1 MSTIAGT
8 LGGDGLLER
17 YFGFAERGTT
27 LARDTMAGAT
37 TFVVMSYIIFVNP
50 LILTGVA
57 HPPLGAPLAFS
68 AVLTSTCLVAGVM
81 SILMGLATN
90 YAYAI
95 APGMGLNAVVAYG
108 LVASGKASFPEA
120 MGLVVLEGVAMLL
133 LAVTGLREL
142 IFRAIPLELKKAI
155 AIGIGL
161 FIAFIGLYNSGI
173 IASQPPSSGVPVSL
187 GSFTTWPIFVTIFGL
202 VFTFALRAIR
212 FRGDLLVGIVG
223 TTVVATIVNKATG
236 YTAFGAD
243 GSHGAVWPGWHHLY
257 QAPNFHLLGKISM
270 HSFSAGQLGIVA
282 SLVWVF
288 SLFLSDFFDF
298 SGTAIGVGKQAGYVD
313 KDGNIPH
320 FKKALIVDGLAA
332 AAGGAASAS
341 SATTYIESGAGVA
354 AGGRTGWVAV
364 VAGLFFFPFMLIS
377 PLIGMVPAQ
386 ATAAALVVVGW
397 LMISTLTEMEGE
409 AESEAD
415 KGSGSAQTRLAGIDF
430 HDLAIGLSAALA
442 IMIMPFTY
450 SITNGIGFGFITYT
464 VICAARRE
472 WRRIHPFMWVVSGA
486 FVLYFLVPVLQQHI
500 SWF

>member
-1 MSTIAGT
+1 MSTIAAT
-8 LGGDGLLER
+8 FRDSFLER
-17 YFGFAERGTT
+17 YFGFAARGTT
-27 LARDTMAGAT
+27 LAQDTMAGVT

-50 LILTGVA
+50 SILAGVKPV
-57 HPPLGAPLAFS
+57 HGAALPFA

-81 SILMGLATN
+81 SILMGLSTN
-90 YAYAI
+90 YAFAI

-120 MGLVVLEGVAMLL
+120 MGLVVLEGVAMVL
-133 LAVTGLREL
+133 LAVSGLREL
-142 IFRAIPLELKKAI
+142 IFKAIPLELKKAI

-161 FIAFIGLYNSGI
+161 FIAFIGLYNAGI
-173 IASQPPSSGVPVSL
+173 IAQDPSHATPVGL
-187 GSFTTWPIFVTIFGL
+187 GSFTTWPVFVALFGL

-212 FRGDLLVGIVG
+212 FRGDLLVGIIG
-223 TTVVATIVNKATG
+223 TTVLATIINKATN
-236 YTAFGAD
+236 YHAFGKTA
-243 GSHGAVWPGWHHLY
+243 GAVWPGWSHLY
-257 QAPNFHLLGKISM
+257 AKPNFTLFGNISF
-270 HSFSAGQLGIVA
+270 HSFSGAELGVVA

-298 SGTAIGVGKQAGYVD
+298 SGTSIGVGKQAGYVD
-313 KDGNIPH
+313 KDGNIPQ
-320 FKKALIVDGLAA
+320 FKKALIVDGAA
-332 AAGGAASAS
+332 AMAGGLASSS
-341 SATTYIESGAGVA
+341 SATTYIESGSGVA

-364 VAGLFFFPFMLIS
+364 TAGLLFFPFMFIS

-397 LMISTLTEMEGE
+397 LMISTLTEAEGE
-409 AESEAD
+409 AE
-415 KGSGSAQTRLAGIDF
+415 GGSAKSKLAGIDF

-464 VICAARRE
+464 VICAARRD
-472 WRRIHPFMWVVSGA
+472 WKRIHPFMWVASGA

>member
-1 MSTIAGT
+1 MSTIASVPGSE
-8 LGGDGLLER
+8 GLLER
-17 YFGFAERGTT
+17 HFGFGARRTT
-27 LARDTMAGAT
+27 LARDTMAGVT

-81 SILMGLATN
+81 SILMGITTN

-120 MGLVVLEGVAMLL
+120 MGSSCSRASRWSCSRWS
-133 LAVTGLREL
+133 GLREL
-142 IFRAIPLELKKAI
+142 IFKAIRLELKKAI

-173 IASQPPSSGVPVSL
+173 IASQPSSGTPVQL

-212 FRGDLLVGIVG
+212 FRGDLLVGIIG
-223 TTVVATIVNKATG
+223 TTIVATIVNKATS
-236 YTAFGAD
+236 YAAFGSD
-243 GSHGAVWPGWHHLY
+243 GSQGAVWPGWHHLY
-257 QAPNFHLLGKISM
+257 AAPNFHLLGKISM

-313 KDGNIPH
+313 PEGNIPK

-332 AAGGAASAS
+332 AAGGAASSS
-341 SATTYIESGAGVA
+341 SATTFIESGSGVA

-364 VAGLFFFPFMLIS
+364 VAGACS
-377 PLIGMVPAQ
+377 
-386 ATAAALVVVGW
+386 
-397 LMISTLTEMEGE
+397 SR
-409 AESEAD
+409 SC
-415 KGSGSAQTRLAGIDF
+415 SS
-430 HDLAIGLSAALA
+430 
-442 IMIMPFTY
+442 
-450 SITNGIGFGFITYT
+450 
-464 VICAARRE
+464 RR
-472 WRRIHPFMWVVSGA
+472 
-486 FVLYFLVPVLQQHI
+486 
-500 SWF
+500 

>member
-1 MSTIAGT
+1 MSTVAAA
-8 LGGDGLLER
+8 LRGDGLLER
-17 YFGFAERGTT
+17 YFGFAARGTT
-27 LARDTMAGAT
+27 LARDTMAGVT

-50 LILTGVA
+50 SILAGVKPV
-57 HPPLGAPLAFS
+57 HGAALPFA

-90 YAYAI
+90 YAFAI

-120 MGLVVLEGVAMLL
+120 MGLVVLEGVAMVL
-133 LAVTGLREL
+133 LAVSGLREL
-142 IFRAIPLELKKAI
+142 IFKAIPLELKKAI

-173 IASQPPSSGVPVSL
+173 IAQDPSHATPVGL
-187 GSFTTWPIFVTIFGL
+187 GSFTTWPVFVTIAGL
-202 VFTFALRAIR
+202 VFTFALRAIG

-223 TTVVATIVNKATG
+223 TTILATIVNKATG
-236 YTAFGAD
+236 YAAFGTS
-243 GSHGAVWPGWHHLY
+243 GPAVWPGWHHLY
-257 QAPNFHLLGKISM
+257 AAPNFSILGQISF

-298 SGTAIGVGKQAGYVD
+298 SGTSIGVGKQAGYVD
-313 KDGNIPH
+313 EHGDIPN
-320 FKKALIVDGLAA
+320 FKRALIVDGLAA
-332 AAGGAASAS
+332 IGGGAASAS
-341 SATTYIESGAGVA
+341 SATTYIESGSGVA

-364 VAGLFFFPFMLIS
+364 VAGLLFFPFMFIS
-377 PLIGMVPAQ
+377 PLIGMVPPQ

-397 LMISTLTEMEGE
+397 LMISTLTEAEGE
-409 AESEAD
+409 AEGRP
-415 KGSGSAQTRLAGIDF
+415 GSKLAGIDF

-450 SITNGIGFGFITYT
+450 SITNGIGFGFVTYT
-464 VICAARRE
+464 VISAARRE
-472 WRRIHPFMWVVSGA
+472 WKRVHPFMWVASAA
-486 FVLYFLVPVLQQHI
+486 FVLYFLVPVLQQHV

>member
-1 MSTIAGT
+1 MSTIAAT
-8 LGGDGLLER
+8 LRGEGVLER
-17 YFGFAERGTT
+17 YFGFAARGTT
-27 LARDTMAGAT
+27 LARDTTAGLT

-50 LILTGVA
+50 SILAGVKPV
-57 HPPLGAPLAFS
+57 HGAALPFA

-81 SILMGLATN
+81 SILMGLTTN

-120 MGLVVLEGVAMLL
+120 MGLVVLEGVAMVI
-133 LAVTGLREL
+133 LAVSGMREL
-142 IFRAIPLELKKAI
+142 IFKAIPLELKKAI

-173 IASQPPSSGVPVSL
+173 VASQPPSSGTPVSL
-187 GSFTTWPIFVTIFGL
+187 GSFTTWPIFVALFGL
-202 VFTFALRAIR
+202 AFTFGLRAIR
-212 FRGDLLVGIVG
+212 FRGDLIVGIIG
-223 TTVVATIVNKATG
+223 TTIVATIINSATNHS
-236 YTAFGAD
+236 AFGTTTAT
-243 GSHGAVWPGWHHLY
+243 WPGWHNLY
-257 QAPNFHLLGKISM
+257 AKPDFSIIGNVSL
-270 HSFSAGQLGIVA
+270 HSFSSTQLGIIA

-313 KDGNIPH
+313 QDGNIPK

-332 AAGGAASAS
+332 AAGGAASSS
-341 SATTYIESGAGVA
+341 SATTFIESGSGVA
-354 AGGRTGWVAV
+354 SGGRTGWVAIT
-364 VAGLFFFPFMLIS
+364 AGLLFFPFMFIS

-397 LMISTLTEMEGE
+397 LMISTLTEYEGE
-409 AESEAD
+409 AEAEDAKSHSPT
-415 KGSGSAQTRLAGIDF
+415 KIAGIDF

-464 VICAARRE
+464 LICAARRE
-472 WRRIHPFMWVVSGA
+472 WKRIHPIMWVVSAA
-486 FVLYFLVPVLQQHI
+486 FVLYFCVPLLQQQF
-500 SWF
+500 SWFGGHI

>member
-1 MSTIAGT
+1 MTTFAAT
-8 LGGDGLLER
+8 FREGLLER
-17 YFGFAERGTT
+17 WFRFAEHGTT
-27 LARDTMAGAT
+27 LGRDTMAGVT

-50 LILTGVA
+50 SILAGVKPV
-57 HPPLGAPLAFS
+57 HGAALSFA

-108 LVASGKASFPEA
+108 LVASGKATFPEA
-120 MGLVVLEGVAMLL
+120 MGLVVLEGVAMVL
-133 LAVTGLREL
+133 LAVSGLREL
-142 IFRAIPLELKKAI
+142 IFKAIPLELKKAI

-173 IASQPPSSGVPVSL
+173 IAQDPSHATPVTL
-187 GSFTTWPIFVTIFGL
+187 GSFTTWPVFVTIFGL

-212 FRGDLLVGIVG
+212 SRGDLLVGIVG
-223 TTVVATIVNKATG
+223 TTILATIVNKATD
-236 YTAFGAD
+236 YKAFGTAA
-243 GSHGAVWPGWHHLY
+243 GAVWPGWHHLY
-257 QAPNFHLLGKISM
+257 AAPNFSIIGHISM

-298 SGTAIGVGKQAGYVD
+298 SGTSIGVGKQAGYVD
-313 KDGNIPH
+313 KDGNIPN
-320 FKKALIVDGLAA
+320 FKRALVVDGLAA
-332 AAGGAASAS
+332 IGGGVGSAS
-341 SATTYIESGAGVA
+341 SATTYIESGSGVA

-364 VAGLFFFPFMLIS
+364 VAGLLFFPFMFIS

-397 LMISTLTEMEGE
+397 LMISTLTEAEGE
-409 AESEAD
+409 AEGDTSRS
-415 KGSGSAQTRLAGIDF
+415 KLAGIDF

-442 IMIMPFTY
+442 IMVMPFTY

-472 WRRIHPFMWVVSGA
+472 WKRIHPFMWIATGA

>member
-1 MSTIAGT
+1 MSTIAAT
-8 LGGDGLLER
+8 LRGEGWLER
-17 YFGFAERGTT
+17 YFGFAARGTT
-27 LARDTMAGAT
+27 FARDTMAGAT

-50 LILTGVA
+50 IILTGA
-57 HPPLGAPLAFS
+57 TPKFGPSLAFG

-81 SILMGLATN
+81 SILMGLTTN

-120 MGLVVLEGVAMLL
+120 MGLVVLEGVAMVL
-133 LAVTGLREL
+133 LAITGLREL
-142 IFRAIPLELKKAI
+142 IFKAIPLELKKAI

-173 IASQPPSSGVPVSL
+173 IQSLPASAGQPVTL
-187 GSFTTWPIFVTIFGL
+187 GSFTTWPIFVTIFGI

-212 FRGDLLVGIVG
+212 FRGDLIVGIIG
-223 TTVVATIVNKATG
+223 TTVVATIINSLSDHHRVFGTTG
-236 YTAFGAD
+236 PAY
-243 GSHGAVWPGWHHLY
+243 WPGWHHLY
-257 QAPNFHLLGKISM
+257 ARPDFSLLGNISL
-270 HSFSAGQLGIVA
+270 HSFSTTQLGVVA

-313 KDGNIPH
+313 ENGNIPR
-320 FKKALIVDGLAA
+320 FKKALVVDGLAA
-332 AAGGAASAS
+332 MAGGAASAS
-341 SATTYIESGAGVA
+341 SATTYIESGSGVA
-354 AGGRTGWVAV
+354 AGGRTGWVAI
-364 VAGLFFFPFMLIS
+364 VAGVLFFPFMFIS

-409 AESEAD
+409 AEGA
-415 KGSGSAQTRLAGIDF
+415 KTKIAGIDF

-442 IMIMPFTY
+442 IMVMPFTY

-472 WRRIHPFMWVVSGA
+472 WKRIHPFMWVVTAA
-486 FVLYFLVPVLQQHI
+486 FVLYFLVPLLQQHV
-500 SWF
+500 SWFGGHLA

>member
-1 MSTIAGT
+1 MTMVSESFPGA
-8 LGGDGLLER
+8 GLLER
-17 YFGFAERGTT
+17 YFGFAARGTT
-27 LARDTMAGAT
+27 LARDTAAGAT

-50 LILTGVA
+50 SILSFAGI
-57 HPPLGAPLAFS
+57 PSLAPRGLPFDQVLA
-68 AVLTSTCLVAGVM
+68 STCLVAGVM
-81 SILMGLATN
+81 SIAMGLVTN

-95 APGMGLNAVVAYG
+95 APGMGLNAVVAFG
-108 LVASGKASFPEA
+108 LVASGKATYPEA
-120 MGLVVLEGVAMLL
+120 MGLVLLEGAAMVL

-142 IFRAIPLELKKAI
+142 IFKAVPLELKKAI

-161 FIAFIGLYNSGI
+161 FIAFIGLVNSGI
-173 IASQPPSSGVPVSL
+173 VTTGAGTPVTL

-202 VFTFALRAIR
+202 VFTFAMRAIG
-212 FRGDLLVGIVG
+212 FKGDLLAGIIG
-223 TTVVATIVNKATG
+223 TTALATLINWWTDYA
-236 YTAFGAD
+236 AFGSD
-243 GSHGAVWPGWHHLY
+243 GQKGAVWPHHI
-257 QAPNFHLLGKISM
+257 ASWPNLHLLGKISLD
-270 HSFSAGQLGIVA
+270 SFSSSELGVVA

-313 KDGNIPH
+313 KDGNIPR
-320 FKKALIVDGLAA
+320 FKKALVVDGLAA
-332 AAGGAASAS
+332 MAGGAASSS
-341 SATTYIESGAGVA
+341 SATTYIESGSGVA

-364 VAGLFFFPFMLIS
+364 VAGLLFFPFMFFS

-386 ATAAALVVVGW
+386 ATAPALVVVGW

-409 AESEAD
+409 AEGTGAS
-415 KGSGSAQTRLAGIDF
+415 KLAGIDF

-472 WRRIHPFMWVVSGA
+472 WKRIHPVMWLVTAA
-486 FVLYFLVPVLQQHI
+486 FVLYFLIPLLQQHYT
-500 SWF
+500 FFGGH